1 MYNTSVPVSQEERPG
16 IDACSPKEALDI
28 TSYSSFVLKRE
39 YPLGEYINILVHVW
53 DIYNIW
59 GNRTDSNENPI
70 KAFMNCTTT
79 LRQILVYEGIHFK
92 IGVPDW
98 PT

>member
-39 YPLGEYINILVHVW
+39 YPLGEYINILVHV
-53 DIYNIW
+53 
-59 GNRTDSNENPI
+59 
-70 KAFMNCTTT
+70 
-79 LRQILVYEGIHFK
+79 
-92 IGVPDW
+92 
-98 PT
+98 